1 MRLSQIVDT
10 IISELFQECGNI
22 ITLHPAQRERV
33 ITSIA
38 YRLKNAMTVEGEV
51 SPQIKIDTDVY
62 QRMVQHIQATIVKV
76 EEGNEGYIEVSCRD
90 CGAYYAGYASAFKN
104 AVHLIPE
111 FKHKEGCLSLLL
123 TTEEI

>member
-1 MRLSQIVDT
+1 MRLSQIVNT
-10 IISELFQECGNI
+10 VITELFQESGNI
-22 ITLHPAQRERV
+22 ITLHPAQRER
-33 ITSIA
+33 ITKIIA
-38 YRLKNAMTVEGEV
+38 CRLKNVMEVEGEV

-90 CGAYYAGYASAFKN
+90 CGAYYAGYASAFKDR
-104 AVHLIPE
+104 VDLIPE
-111 FKHKEGCLSLLL
+111 FKHKAGCLSLLI